1 MARLSTE
8 MQAGTLLAKRRGG
21 KPRTYAAPVLLAKNE
36 KTGQTKLR
44 FNGVSIVSIGGSN
57 ESLADAEDQANEAKN
72 QEGSRGDSQA
82 SEEAEAATGQDGQ
95 CGRREKG
102 IPLVVFQREPG

>member
-1 MARLSTE
+1 MP
-8 MQAGTLLAKRRGG
+8 GTLLAKRRGG
-21 KPRTYAAPVLLAKNE
+21 KPRTYAAPVLLARNE
-36 KTGQTKLR
+36 KTGQTKPR
-44 FNGVSIVSIGGSN
+44 FNGVSIGGSN

-82 SEEAEAATGQDGQ
+82 SEEAETERRQDGQ

-102 IPLVVFQREPG
+102 IPLAVFQRGPG